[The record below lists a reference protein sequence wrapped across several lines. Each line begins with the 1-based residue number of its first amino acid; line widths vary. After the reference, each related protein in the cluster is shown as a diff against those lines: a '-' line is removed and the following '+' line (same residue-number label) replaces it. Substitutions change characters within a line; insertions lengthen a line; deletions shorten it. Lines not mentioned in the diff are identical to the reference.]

1 MQLRRFV
8 IPPSVGPS
16 KNPLEVDA
24 VINANPIAMLVS
36 SVRSATNAFIMT
48 GEPLK
53 YNQKGFIYI
62 YIYIYIYIVSI
73 VFMHLYMHTKYYFFQ
88 KNIVVAI
95 IVGYTYNIV

>member
-1 MQLRRFV
+1 MQLWRFV

-62 YIYIYIYIVSI
+62 YIYIVSI

-95 IVGYTYNIV
+95 IVGYTCNIV

>member
-1 MQLRRFV
+1 MQLWRFV

-62 YIYIYIYIVSI
+62 YIYIYIYSFNCFHAFI
-73 VFMHLYMHTKYYFFQ
+73 YAY
-88 KNIVVAI
+88 
-95 IVGYTYNIV
+95 

>member
-24 VINANPIAMLVS
+24 VINANPIAKLVS

-53 YNQKGFIYI
+53 YNQKGFIYMYRFNCFYAFI
-62 YIYIYIYIVSI
+62 YAY
-73 VFMHLYMHTKYYFFQ
+73 
-88 KNIVVAI
+88 
-95 IVGYTYNIV
+95 